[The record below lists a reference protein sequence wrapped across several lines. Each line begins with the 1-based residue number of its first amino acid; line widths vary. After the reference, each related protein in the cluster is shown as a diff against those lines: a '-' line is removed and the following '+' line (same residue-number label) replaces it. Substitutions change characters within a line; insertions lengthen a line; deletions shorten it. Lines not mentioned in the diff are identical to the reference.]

1 MEMLDILDNNY
12 IDEEIAKEYKGILLK
27 YYNHIIT

>member
-1 MEMLDILDNNY
+1 MEILDILESEYVDK
-12 IDEEIAKEYKGILLK
+12 DIALEYKEILLK